1 MTKTRKEYYTVT
13 TMKISTRL
21 LAYIFNAVIVC
32 FCALTIASY
41 FFAPAMNYGA
51 KVVTTPE
58 LTNELKKVLITED
71 SSPDSSETGE
81 ISENEVIADVLDQL
95 GKDKVT
101 LTFSI
106 KATTPQLFAL
116 LFNKAETEAAIKRV
130 INANVST
137 VLGEMSGSIDVVVED
152 LSKSMLRLSVKSALS
167 DTINDFI
174 NNEELSDKTVD
185 TVLNDL
191 GLTDE
196 YLDKKSGK
204 IFEAIKADGATV
216 DTVTDA
222 TIAVIDEVVNDLA
235 SSTTGEYENLTI
247 ENLPDSVKETIKS
260 SIKSIIGG
268 FADKNGNINLDSI
281 IYNAL
286 GRALDKSSSTTPTE
300 GEETAA
306 IKTALFADGE
316 AEKTYTKEDVE
327 KLITDK
333 INAFFTESVIS
344 AISTSITLLT
354 LGMALSFALWG
365 WLVVKIVIKLFAEN
379 PTIKVWSAIWLG
391 SSPVTSLFITP
402 AVAGLAVSN
411 LASAPA
417 FITNA
422 LTKILPANV
431 YNVLTAASKSISVT
445 VNSTTMYTA
454 IITAIFMVFSIFYM
468 IFRKKLKRE
477 IG

>member
-1 MTKTRKEYYTVT
+1 
-13 TMKISTRL
+13 MKISTRL

-32 FCALTIASY
+32 FCVLTIASY

-58 LTNELKKVLITED
+58 LTEELKKLLITED
-71 SSPDSSETGE
+71 SSSTEKEAGE
-81 ISENEVIADVLDQL
+81 ISENEVMADVLDQL

-137 VLGEMSGSIDVVVED
+137 VLDEMSGSIDVVVEN

-174 NNEELSDKTVD
+174 SNEESSDKTVD

-196 YLDKKSGK
+196 YLDKKSGR

-222 TIAVIDEVVNDLA
+222 TIAVIDEVVKDLA
-235 SSTTGEYENLTI
+235 SSATGEYENLTI

-286 GRALDKSSSTTPTE
+286 GRAIDKSSETPTE

-306 IKTALFADGE
+306 IKTALFAVG
-316 AEKTYTKEDVE
+316 EKTYTKEDVE

-333 INAFFTESVIS
+333 INAFFTGSVIS
-344 AISTSITLLT
+344 AISTNITLLT

-402 AVAGLAVSN
+402 AVAELALSN

-454 IITAIFMVFSIFYM
+454 IITAIFIVFSIFYM

>member
-1 MTKTRKEYYTVT
+1 
-13 TMKISTRL
+13 MKISTRL

-32 FCALTIASY
+32 FCVLTIASY

-58 LTNELKKVLITED
+58 LTEELKKLLITED
-71 SSPDSSETGE
+71 SSSTEKEAGE
-81 ISENEVIADVLDQL
+81 ISENEVMADVLDQL

-137 VLGEMSGSIDVVVED
+137 VLDEMSGSIDVVVED

-174 NNEELSDKTVD
+174 SNEESSDKTVD

-196 YLDKKSGK
+196 YLDEKSGR

-235 SSTTGEYENLTI
+235 SSATGEYENLTI

-268 FADKNGNINLDSI
+268 FADKNGNINPDSI
-281 IYNAL
+281 IYNVL
-286 GRALDKSSSTTPTE
+286 GRALDKSSETPTE
-300 GEETAA
+300 GGETAA
-306 IKTALFADGE
+306 IKTALFADG
-316 AEKTYTKEDVE
+316 EKTYTKEDVE

-333 INAFFTESVIS
+333 INAFFTGSVIS

-365 WLVVKIVIKLFAEN
+365 WLVIKIVIKLFAEN
-379 PTIKVWSAIWLG
+379 PMIKVWSAIWLG

-402 AVAGLAVSN
+402 AVAGLALSN

-454 IITAIFMVFSIFYM
+454 IITAIFIVFSIFYM

>member
-1 MTKTRKEYYTVT
+1 MTKTREEYYTVT

-58 LTNELKKVLITED
+58 LTEELKKLLITED
-71 SSPDSSETGE
+71 SSSTEKEAGE

-137 VLGEMSGSIDVVVED
+137 VLDEMSGSIDVVVED

-174 NNEELSDKTVD
+174 SNEESSDKTVD

-196 YLDKKSGK
+196 YLDKKSGR

-222 TIAVIDEVVNDLA
+222 TIAVIDEVVNELA

-268 FADKNGNINLDSI
+268 FADKNGNINPDSI
-281 IYNAL
+281 IYNVL
-286 GRALDKSSSTTPTE
+286 GRALDKSSDITPTE

-316 AEKTYTKEDVE
+316 KTYTKEDVG
-327 KLITDK
+327 
-333 INAFFTESVIS
+333 NAFETLDQAPDLMYDFCANCCEYAITEVLRHAGPKHVMYGTDMPILRMRTRRIEENGTYINLVPPGLYGDPKQAKHLREVS
-344 AISTSITLLT
+344 AEEAEKITFFLYEELLAFKRAAKT
-354 LGMALSFALWG
+354 LGLSRQD
-365 WLVVKIVIKLFAEN
+365 IEDIMYN
-379 PTIKVWSAIWLG
+379 
-391 SSPVTSLFITP
+391 
-402 AVAGLAVSN
+402 
-411 LASAPA
+411 
-417 FITNA
+417 NA
-422 LTKILPANV
+422 HDLIEGAR
-431 YNVLTAASKSISVT
+431 KSI
-445 VNSTTMYTA
+445 Y
-454 IITAIFMVFSIFYM
+454 
-468 IFRKKLKRE
+468 
-477 IG
+477 G

>member
-1 MTKTRKEYYTVT
+1 MTKTRRGYYTVT
-13 TMKISTRL
+13 TMKISTRIA
-21 LAYIFNAVIVC
+21 AYIFNAIIIC

-58 LTNELKKVLITED
+58 LTNELKTVLITED
-71 SSPDSSETGE
+71 SSSTEKEAGE
-81 ISENEVIADVLDQL
+81 ISENEVMADVLDQL
-95 GKDKVT
+95 GKDKVM

-137 VLGEMSGSIDVVVED
+137 VLNEMSGSIDVVVEN

-174 NNEELSDKTVD
+174 SNEELSDKTVD

-196 YLDKKSGK
+196 YLDEKSGR

-235 SSTTGEYENLTI
+235 SSTTGKYENLTI

-268 FADKNGNINLDSI
+268 FADKNGNINPDSI
-281 IYNAL
+281 IYNVL
-286 GRALDKSSSTTPTE
+286 GRALDKSSGTPTE
-300 GEETAA
+300 GGETAA
-306 IKTALFADGE
+306 IKTALFADG
-316 AEKTYTKEDVE
+316 EKTYTKEDVE

-333 INAFFTESVIS
+333 INAFFTGSVIS
-344 AISTSITLLT
+344 AISTNITLLT

-365 WLVVKIVIKLFAEN
+365 WLVIKIVIKLFAEN

-402 AVAGLAVSN
+402 AVAGLALSN

-431 YNVLTAASKSISVT
+431 YKVLTAASKSISIT

-454 IITAIFMVFSIFYM
+454 IITAIFIVFSIFYM

>member
-1 MTKTRKEYYTVT
+1 
-13 TMKISTRL
+13 MKISTRL

-32 FCALTIASY
+32 FCVLTIASY

-58 LTNELKKVLITED
+58 LTNELKTLLITED
-71 SSPDSSETGE
+71 SSPDSSQTGE
-81 ISENEVIADVLDQL
+81 ISENEVMADVLDQL

-137 VLGEMSGSIDVVVED
+137 VLDEMSGSIDVVVEN

-167 DTINDFI
+167 DTINNFI

-196 YLDKKSGK
+196 YLDEKSGR

-222 TIAVIDEVVNDLA
+222 TIAVIDEVVNELA

-268 FADKNGNINLDSI
+268 FADKNGNINPDSI
-281 IYNAL
+281 IYNVL
-286 GRALDKSSSTTPTE
+286 GRALDKSSETPTE
-300 GEETAA
+300 GGETAA
-306 IKTALFADGE
+306 IKTALFADG
-316 AEKTYTKEDVE
+316 EKTYTKEDVE

-333 INAFFTESVIS
+333 INAFFTGSVIS
-344 AISTSITLLT
+344 AISTNITLLT

-454 IITAIFMVFSIFYM
+454 IITAIFIVFSIFYM

>member
-1 MTKTRKEYYTVT
+1 
-13 TMKISTRL
+13 MKISTRL

-58 LTNELKKVLITED
+58 LTNELKTVLITED
-71 SSPDSSETGE
+71 SSSTEKEAGE
-81 ISENEVIADVLDQL
+81 ISENEVMADVLDQL

-130 INANVST
+130 INANVSS
-137 VLGEMSGSIDVVVED
+137 VLDKMSGSIDVVVEN

-196 YLDKKSGK
+196 YLDEKSGK

-235 SSTTGEYENLTI
+235 SSTTGEYENLSI
-247 ENLPDSVKETIKS
+247 ENLPDGVKETIKS

-268 FADKNGNINLDSI
+268 FADKNGNINPDSI
-281 IYNAL
+281 IYNVL
-286 GRALDKSSSTTPTE
+286 GRALDKSSETPTE
-300 GEETAA
+300 GGETAA
-306 IKTALFADGE
+306 IKTALFADG
-316 AEKTYTKEDVE
+316 EKTYTKEDVE

-333 INAFFTESVIS
+333 INAFFTGSVIS

-402 AVAGLAVSN
+402 AVAGLALSN

-454 IITAIFMVFSIFYM
+454 IITAIFIVFSIFYM

>member
-1 MTKTRKEYYTVT
+1 MTKTRAEYYTVT

-58 LTNELKKVLITED
+58 LTEELKKLLITED
-71 SSPDSSETGE
+71 SSSTEKEAGE
-81 ISENEVIADVLDQL
+81 ISENEVMADVLDQL

-137 VLGEMSGSIDVVVED
+137 VLDEMSGSIDVVVEN

-174 NNEELSDKTVD
+174 SNEELSDKTVD

-196 YLDKKSGK
+196 YLDEKSGR

-222 TIAVIDEVVNDLA
+222 TIAVIDEVVNELA

-268 FADKNGNINLDSI
+268 FADKNGNINPDSI
-281 IYNAL
+281 IYNVL
-286 GRALDKSSSTTPTE
+286 GRALDKSSETPTE
-300 GEETAA
+300 GGETAA
-306 IKTALFADGE
+306 IKTALFADG
-316 AEKTYTKEDVE
+316 EKTYTKEDVE

-333 INAFFTESVIS
+333 INAFFTGSVIS
-344 AISTSITLLT
+344 AISTNITLLT

-365 WLVVKIVIKLFAEN
+365 WLVIKIVIKLFAEN

-402 AVAGLAVSN
+402 AVAGLALSN

-454 IITAIFMVFSIFYM
+454 IITAIFIVFSIFYM

>member
-1 MTKTRKEYYTVT
+1 MTKTRRGYYTVT
-13 TMKISTRL
+13 TMKISTRIA
-21 LAYIFNAVIVC
+21 AYIFNAIIIC

-58 LTNELKKVLITED
+58 LTNELKTVLITED
-71 SSPDSSETGE
+71 SSSTEKEAGE
-81 ISENEVIADVLDQL
+81 ISENEVMADVLDQL
-95 GKDKVT
+95 GKDKVM

-116 LFNKAETEAAIKRV
+116 LFNKAETEATIKRV

-137 VLGEMSGSIDVVVED
+137 VLDEMSGSIDVVVEN

-174 NNEELSDKTVD
+174 SNEELSDKTVD

-196 YLDKKSGK
+196 YLDEKSGR

-247 ENLPDSVKETIKS
+247 ENLPDGVKETIKS
-260 SIKSIIGG
+260 SIKSLIGG
-268 FADKNGNINLDSI
+268 FADKNGNINPDSI
-281 IYNAL
+281 IYNVL
-286 GRALDKSSSTTPTE
+286 GRALDKSSETPTE

-306 IKTALFADGE
+306 IKTALFADG
-316 AEKTYTKEDVE
+316 EKTYTKEDVE

-333 INAFFTESVIS
+333 INAFFTGAVISVIS
-344 AISTSITLLT
+344 TNITLLT

-365 WLVVKIVIKLFAEN
+365 WLVIKIVIKLFAEN

-402 AVAGLAVSN
+402 AVAGLALSN

-454 IITAIFMVFSIFYM
+454 IITAIFIVFSIFYM

>member
-1 MTKTRKEYYTVT
+1 MTKTRAEYYTVT

-32 FCALTIASY
+32 FCVLTIASY

-58 LTNELKKVLITED
+58 LTNELKTLLITED
-71 SSPDSSETGE
+71 SSPDSSQTGE
-81 ISENEVIADVLDQL
+81 ISENEVMADVLDQL

-137 VLGEMSGSIDVVVED
+137 VLDEMSGSIDVVVEN

-167 DTINDFI
+167 DTINNFI

-196 YLDKKSGK
+196 YLDEKSGR

-222 TIAVIDEVVNDLA
+222 TIAVIDEVVNELA

-268 FADKNGNINLDSI
+268 FADKNGNINPDSI
-281 IYNAL
+281 IYNVL
-286 GRALDKSSSTTPTE
+286 GRALDKSSETPTE
-300 GEETAA
+300 GGETAA
-306 IKTALFADGE
+306 IKTALFADG
-316 AEKTYTKEDVE
+316 EKTYTKEDVE

-333 INAFFTESVIS
+333 INAFFTGSVIS
-344 AISTSITLLT
+344 AISTNITLLT

-454 IITAIFMVFSIFYM
+454 IITAIFIVFSIFYM

>member
-1 MTKTRKEYYTVT
+1 
-13 TMKISTRL
+13 MKISTRIA
-21 LAYIFNAVIVC
+21 AYVFNAIIIC

-58 LTNELKKVLITED
+58 LTNELKTVLITED
-71 SSPDSSETGE
+71 SSPDSSQTGE

-137 VLGEMSGSIDVVVED
+137 VLNEMSGSIDVVVEN

-196 YLDKKSGK
+196 YLDEKSGM

-268 FADKNGNINLDSI
+268 FADKNGNINPDSI
-281 IYNAL
+281 IYNVL
-286 GRALDKSSSTTPTE
+286 GRALDKSSDITPTE
-300 GEETAA
+300 GGETAA

-316 AEKTYTKEDVE
+316 KTYTKEDVE
-327 KLITDK
+327 KLITEK
-333 INAFFTESVIS
+333 INAFFTGAVIS
-344 AISTSITLLT
+344 AISTNITLLT

-365 WLVVKIVIKLFAEN
+365 WLVIKIVIKLFAEN

-402 AVAGLAVSN
+402 AVAGLALSN
-411 LASAPA
+411 LAAAPA

-454 IITAIFMVFSIFYM
+454 IITAIFIVFSIFYM
-468 IFRKKLKRE
+468 IFRKKLKKE

>member
-1 MTKTRKEYYTVT
+1 
-13 TMKISTRL
+13 MKISTRL

-32 FCALTIASY
+32 FCVLTIASY

-58 LTNELKKVLITED
+58 LTEELKKLLITED
-71 SSPDSSETGE
+71 SSSTEKEAGE
-81 ISENEVIADVLDQL
+81 ISENEVMADVLDQL

-137 VLGEMSGSIDVVVED
+137 VLDEMSGSIDVVVED

-174 NNEELSDKTVD
+174 SNEESSDKTVD

-196 YLDKKSGK
+196 YLDEKSGR

-235 SSTTGEYENLTI
+235 SSATGEYENLTI

-268 FADKNGNINLDSI
+268 FADKNGNINPDSI
-281 IYNAL
+281 IYNVL
-286 GRALDKSSSTTPTE
+286 GRALDKSSETPTE
-300 GEETAA
+300 GGETAA
-306 IKTALFADGE
+306 IKTALFADG
-316 AEKTYTKEDVE
+316 EKTYTKEDVE

-333 INAFFTESVIS
+333 INAFFTGSVIS
-344 AISTSITLLT
+344 AISTNITLLT

-365 WLVVKIVIKLFAEN
+365 WLVIKIVIKLFAEN

-402 AVAGLAVSN
+402 AVAGLALSN

-454 IITAIFMVFSIFYM
+454 IITAIFIVFSIFYM

>member
-1 MTKTRKEYYTVT
+1 MTKTREEYYTVT

-58 LTNELKKVLITED
+58 LTNELKTVLITED
-71 SSPDSSETGE
+71 SSSTEKEAGE
-81 ISENEVIADVLDQL
+81 ISENEVMADVLDQL

-137 VLGEMSGSIDVVVED
+137 VLDEMSGSIDVVVED

-174 NNEELSDKTVD
+174 SNEESSDKTVD

-196 YLDKKSGK
+196 YLDEKSGR

-235 SSTTGEYENLTI
+235 SSATGEYENLTI

-268 FADKNGNINLDSI
+268 FADKNGNINPDSI
-281 IYNAL
+281 IYNVL
-286 GRALDKSSSTTPTE
+286 GRALDKSSETPTE

-306 IKTALFADGE
+306 IKTALFADG
-316 AEKTYTKEDVE
+316 EKTYTKEDVE

-333 INAFFTESVIS
+333 INAFFTGSVIS
-344 AISTSITLLT
+344 AISTNITLLT

-402 AVAGLAVSN
+402 AVAGLALSN

-454 IITAIFMVFSIFYM
+454 IITAIFIVFSIFYM

>member
-1 MTKTRKEYYTVT
+1 MTKTRAEYYTVT

-32 FCALTIASY
+32 FCGLTIASY

-58 LTNELKKVLITED
+58 LTEELKKLLITED
-71 SSPDSSETGE
+71 SSSTEKEAGE
-81 ISENEVIADVLDQL
+81 ISENEVMADVLDQL

-137 VLGEMSGSIDVVVED
+137 VLDEMSGSIDVVVED

-174 NNEELSDKTVD
+174 SNEESSDKTVD

-196 YLDKKSGK
+196 YLDEKSGK

-222 TIAVIDEVVNDLA
+222 AIKVIDDVVNDLA
-235 SSTTGEYENLTI
+235 ASATGEYENLSI
-247 ENLPDSVKETIKS
+247 ENLPDGVKETIKS

-286 GRALDKSSSTTPTE
+286 GRALDKPSTETPAET
-300 GEETAA
+300 EETAA
-306 IKTALFADGE
+306 VKTELFTDGE

-327 KLITDK
+327 TLITEK
-333 INAFFTESVIS
+333 INGFFTESVIS
-344 AISTSITLLT
+344 AISTSVTLLT
-354 LGMALSFALWG
+354 LGIALSFALWG

-391 SSPVTSLFITP
+391 NSPILSLFATP
-402 AVAGLAVSN
+402 AIAGLAVSN
-411 LASAPA
+411 LDTAPA

-454 IITAIFMVFSIFYM
+454 IITAIFIVFSIFYM
-468 IFRKKLKRE
+468 IFRKKLKRD

>member
-1 MTKTRKEYYTVT
+1 MTKARAEYYTVT

-32 FCALTIASY
+32 FCVLTIASY

-58 LTNELKKVLITED
+58 LTEELKKLLITED
-71 SSPDSSETGE
+71 SSSTEKEAGE
-81 ISENEVIADVLDQL
+81 ISENEVMADVLDQL

-137 VLGEMSGSIDVVVED
+137 VLDEMSGSIDVVVED

-174 NNEELSDKTVD
+174 SNEESSDKTVD

-196 YLDKKSGK
+196 YLDKKSGR

-268 FADKNGNINLDSI
+268 FADKNGNINPDSI
-281 IYNAL
+281 IYNVL
-286 GRALDKSSSTTPTE
+286 GRALDKSSETPTE
-300 GEETAA
+300 GGETAA
-306 IKTALFADGE
+306 IKTALFADG
-316 AEKTYTKEDVE
+316 EKTYTKEDVE

-333 INAFFTESVIS
+333 INAFFTGSVIS
-344 AISTSITLLT
+344 AISTNITLLT

-454 IITAIFMVFSIFYM
+454 IITAIFIVFSIFYM

>member
-1 MTKTRKEYYTVT
+1 MTKTREEYYTVT
-13 TMKISTRL
+13 TMKISTRIA
-21 LAYIFNAVIVC
+21 AYVFNAIIIC

-58 LTNELKKVLITED
+58 LTNELKTVLVTED
-71 SSPDSSETGE
+71 SSPDSSQTGE

-130 INANVST
+130 INANVTT
-137 VLGEMSGSIDVVVED
+137 VLDEMSGSIDVVVEN

-167 DTINDFI
+167 DTINNFI
-174 NNEELSDKTVD
+174 SNEELSDKTVD

-196 YLDKKSGK
+196 YLDEKSGR

-247 ENLPDSVKETIKS
+247 ENLPDAVKETIKS

-268 FADKNGNINLDSI
+268 FADKNGNINPDSI
-281 IYNAL
+281 IYNVL
-286 GRALDKSSSTTPTE
+286 GRALDKSSETPTE
-300 GEETAA
+300 GGETAA
-306 IKTALFADGE
+306 IKTALFADG
-316 AEKTYTKEDVE
+316 EKTYTKEDVE

-333 INAFFTESVIS
+333 INAFFTGSVIS
-344 AISTSITLLT
+344 AISTNITFLT

-365 WLVVKIVIKLFAEN
+365 WLVIKIVIKLFAEN

-402 AVAGLAVSN
+402 AVAGLALSN

-431 YNVLTAASKSISVT
+431 YSVLTAASKSISVT

-454 IITAIFMVFSIFYM
+454 IITAIFIVFSIFYM

>member
-1 MTKTRKEYYTVT
+1 MTKTRREYYTVT
-13 TMKISTRL
+13 TMKISTRIA
-21 LAYIFNAVIVC
+21 AYVFNAIIIC

-58 LTNELKKVLITED
+58 LTNELKTVLITED
-71 SSPDSSETGE
+71 SSPDSTQTGE
-81 ISENEVIADVLDQL
+81 INENEVIADVLDQL

-137 VLGEMSGSIDVVVED
+137 VLNEMSGSIDVVVEN

-174 NNEELSDKTVD
+174 SNEELSDKTVD

-196 YLDKKSGK
+196 YLDEKSGR

-247 ENLPDSVKETIKS
+247 ENLPDGVKETIKS

-268 FADKNGNINLDSI
+268 FADKNGNINPDSI
-281 IYNAL
+281 IYNVL
-286 GRALDKSSSTTPTE
+286 GRALDKSSGAPTE

-306 IKTALFADGE
+306 IKTALFADG
-316 AEKTYTKEDVE
+316 EKTYTKEDVE

-333 INAFFTESVIS
+333 INAFFTGSVIS
-344 AISTSITLLT
+344 AISTNITLLT

-365 WLVVKIVIKLFAEN
+365 WLVIKIVIKLFAEN

-402 AVAGLAVSN
+402 AVAGLALSN
-411 LASAPA
+411 LPSAPA

-422 LTKILPANV
+422 LTKILPADV

-468 IFRKKLKRE
+468 IFRKKLKKE

>member
-1 MTKTRKEYYTVT
+1 MTKTREEYYTVT

-58 LTNELKKVLITED
+58 LTEELKKLLITED
-71 SSPDSSETGE
+71 SSSTEKEAGE
-81 ISENEVIADVLDQL
+81 ISENEVMADVLDQL

-137 VLGEMSGSIDVVVED
+137 VLDEMSGSIDVVVED

-306 IKTALFADGE
+306 IKTELFTDG
-316 AEKTYTKEDVE
+316 EKTYTKEDVE

-333 INAFFTESVIS
+333 INAFFTGSVIS

-354 LGMALSFALWG
+354 LGMALAFALWG

-445 VNSTTMYTA
+445 VNSTTMFTA

-468 IFRKKLKRE
+468 IFRKKLKRD

>member
-1 MTKTRKEYYTVT
+1 MTKTRREYYTVT
-13 TMKISTRL
+13 TMKISTRIA
-21 LAYIFNAVIVC
+21 AYVFNAIIIC

-58 LTNELKKVLITED
+58 LTNELKTVLITED
-71 SSPDSSETGE
+71 SSPDSSQTGE
-81 ISENEVIADVLDQL
+81 INENEVIADVLDQL

-137 VLGEMSGSIDVVVED
+137 VLDEMSGSIDVVVEN

-167 DTINDFI
+167 DTINGFI
-174 NNEELSDKTVD
+174 SNEELSDKTVD

-196 YLDKKSGK
+196 YLDEKSGM

-268 FADKNGNINLDSI
+268 SADKNGNINPDSI
-281 IYNAL
+281 IYNVL
-286 GRALDKSSSTTPTE
+286 GRALDKSSETPTE
-300 GEETAA
+300 GGETAA
-306 IKTALFADGE
+306 IKTALFADG
-316 AEKTYTKEDVE
+316 EKTYTKEDVE

-333 INAFFTESVIS
+333 INAFFTGSVIS
-344 AISTSITLLT
+344 AISTNITLLT

-365 WLVVKIVIKLFAEN
+365 WLVIKIVIKLFAEN

-402 AVAGLAVSN
+402 AVAGLALSN
-411 LASAPA
+411 LAAAPA

-454 IITAIFMVFSIFYM
+454 IITAIFIVFSIFYM

>member
-1 MTKTRKEYYTVT
+1 MTKTREEYYTVT

-32 FCALTIASY
+32 FCVLTIASY

-58 LTNELKKVLITED
+58 LTNELKTVLITED
-71 SSPDSSETGE
+71 SSPDSSQTGE
-81 ISENEVIADVLDQL
+81 INENEVIADVLDQL

-137 VLGEMSGSIDVVVED
+137 VLDEMSGSIDVVVED

-174 NNEELSDKTVD
+174 SNEESSDKTVD

-196 YLDKKSGK
+196 YLDEKSGR

-222 TIAVIDEVVNDLA
+222 AIAVIDEVVNELA

-268 FADKNGNINLDSI
+268 FADKNGNINPDSI
-281 IYNAL
+281 IYNVL

-300 GEETAA
+300 GGETAA
-306 IKTALFADGE
+306 IKTALFADG
-316 AEKTYTKEDVE
+316 EKTYTKEDVE

-333 INAFFTESVIS
+333 INAFFTGSVIS

-365 WLVVKIVIKLFAEN
+365 WLVIKIVIKLFAEN

-402 AVAGLAVSN
+402 AVAGLALSN

-454 IITAIFMVFSIFYM
+454 IITAIFIVFSIFYM

>member
-1 MTKTRKEYYTVT
+1 MTKTRAEYYTVT

-32 FCALTIASY
+32 FCVLTIASY

-58 LTNELKKVLITED
+58 LTEELKKLLITED
-71 SSPDSSETGE
+71 SSSTEKEAGE
-81 ISENEVIADVLDQL
+81 ISENEVMADVLDQL

-137 VLGEMSGSIDVVVED
+137 VLDEMSGSIDVVVEN

-196 YLDKKSGK
+196 YLDEKSGR

-235 SSTTGEYENLTI
+235 SSATGEYENLTI

-268 FADKNGNINLDSI
+268 FADKNGNINPDSI
-281 IYNAL
+281 IYNVL
-286 GRALDKSSSTTPTE
+286 GRALDKSSETPTE
-300 GEETAA
+300 GGETAA
-306 IKTALFADGE
+306 IKTALFADG
-316 AEKTYTKEDVE
+316 EKTYTKEDVE

-333 INAFFTESVIS
+333 INAFFTGSVIS
-344 AISTSITLLT
+344 SISTSITLLT

-402 AVAGLAVSN
+402 AVAGLALSN

-454 IITAIFMVFSIFYM
+454 IITAIFIVFSIFYM

>member
-1 MTKTRKEYYTVT
+1 MTKTRREYYTVT
-13 TMKISTRL
+13 TMKISTRIA
-21 LAYIFNAVIVC
+21 AYVFNAIIIC

-58 LTNELKKVLITED
+58 LTNELKTVLIAED
-71 SSPDSSETGE
+71 SSPDSSQTGE
-81 ISENEVIADVLDQL
+81 INENEVIADVLDQL

-137 VLGEMSGSIDVVVED
+137 VLDEMSGSIDVVVED

-174 NNEELSDKTVD
+174 SNEELSDKTVD

-196 YLDKKSGK
+196 YLDEKSGR

-235 SSTTGEYENLTI
+235 SSATGEYENLTI

-260 SIKSIIGG
+260 SITSIIGG
-268 FADKNGNINLDSI
+268 FADKNGNINPDSI
-281 IYNAL
+281 IYNVL
-286 GRALDKSSSTTPTE
+286 GRALDKSSETPTE
-300 GEETAA
+300 GGETAA
-306 IKTALFADGE
+306 IKTALFADG
-316 AEKTYTKEDVE
+316 EKTYTKEDVE

-333 INAFFTESVIS
+333 INAFFTGSVIS
-344 AISTSITLLT
+344 Q
-354 LGMALSFALWG
+354 
-365 WLVVKIVIKLFAEN
+365 
-379 PTIKVWSAIWLG
+379 
-391 SSPVTSLFITP
+391 
-402 AVAGLAVSN
+402 
-411 LASAPA
+411 
-417 FITNA
+417 
-422 LTKILPANV
+422 
-431 YNVLTAASKSISVT
+431 
-445 VNSTTMYTA
+445 
-454 IITAIFMVFSIFYM
+454 
-468 IFRKKLKRE
+468 FRR
-477 IG
+477 I

>member
-1 MTKTRKEYYTVT
+1 MTKTREEYYTVT
-13 TMKISTRL
+13 TMKISTRIA
-21 LAYIFNAVIVC
+21 AYVFNAIIIC

-58 LTNELKKVLITED
+58 LTNELKTVLVTED
-71 SSPDSSETGE
+71 SSPDSSQTGE
-81 ISENEVIADVLDQL
+81 INENEVIADVLDQL

-130 INANVST
+130 INANVTT

-174 NNEELSDKTVD
+174 SNEEFSDKTVD

-196 YLDKKSGK
+196 YLDEKSGM

-268 FADKNGNINLDSI
+268 FADKNGNINPDSI

-300 GEETAA
+300 GGETAA
-306 IKTALFADGE
+306 INTALFADG
-316 AEKTYTKEDVE
+316 EKTYTKEDVE

-333 INAFFTESVIS
+333 INAFFTGAVIS
-344 AISTSITLLT
+344 AISTNITLLT

-402 AVAGLAVSN
+402 AVAGLALSN

>member
-1 MTKTRKEYYTVT
+1 
-13 TMKISTRL
+13 MKISTRIA
-21 LAYIFNAVIVC
+21 AYIFNAIIIC

-58 LTNELKKVLITED
+58 LTNELKTVLITED
-71 SSPDSSETGE
+71 SSPDSSQTGE
-81 ISENEVIADVLDQL
+81 INENEVIADVLDQL

-137 VLGEMSGSIDVVVED
+137 VLNEMSGSIDVVVEN
-152 LSKSMLRLSVKSALS
+152 LSKSMLKLSVKSALS

-174 NNEELSDKTVD
+174 SNEELSDKTVD

-196 YLDKKSGK
+196 YLDEKSGM

-222 TIAVIDEVVNDLA
+222 TIAVIDEVVNELA

-247 ENLPDSVKETIKS
+247 ENLPDSVKETIKT

-268 FADKNGNINLDSI
+268 FADKNGNINPDSI
-281 IYNAL
+281 IYNVL
-286 GRALDKSSSTTPTE
+286 GRALDKSSETPTE
-300 GEETAA
+300 GGETAA
-306 IKTALFADGE
+306 IKTALFADG
-316 AEKTYTKEDVE
+316 EKTYTKEDVE

-333 INAFFTESVIS
+333 INAFFTGSVIS
-344 AISTSITLLT
+344 AISTNITLLT

-365 WLVVKIVIKLFAEN
+365 WLVIKIVIKLFAEN

-422 LTKILPANV
+422 LAKILPANV

-454 IITAIFMVFSIFYM
+454 IITAIFIVFSIFYM

-477 IG
+477 VG

>member
-1 MTKTRKEYYTVT
+1 
-13 TMKISTRL
+13 MKISTRIA
-21 LAYIFNAVIVC
+21 AYVFNAIIIC

-58 LTNELKKVLITED
+58 LTNELKTVLITED
-71 SSPDSSETGE
+71 SSPDSSQTGE

-137 VLGEMSGSIDVVVED
+137 VLDEMSGSIDVVVEN

-174 NNEELSDKTVD
+174 SNEELSDKTVD

-196 YLDKKSGK
+196 YLDEKSGR

-222 TIAVIDEVVNDLA
+222 AIAVIDEVVNDLA

-247 ENLPDSVKETIKS
+247 ENLPDSVKGTIKS

-268 FADKNGNINLDSI
+268 FADKNGNINPDSI
-281 IYNAL
+281 IYNVL
-286 GRALDKSSSTTPTE
+286 GRALDKSSETPTE
-300 GEETAA
+300 GGETAA

-316 AEKTYTKEDVE
+316 KIYTKEDVE

-333 INAFFTESVIS
+333 INAFFTGSVIS
-344 AISTSITLLT
+344 AISTNITLLT

-365 WLVVKIVIKLFAEN
+365 WLVIKIVIKLFAEN

-402 AVAGLAVSN
+402 AVAGLALSN

-454 IITAIFMVFSIFYM
+454 IIAAIFIVFSIFYM

>member
-1 MTKTRKEYYTVT
+1 
-13 TMKISTRL
+13 MKISTRIA
-21 LAYIFNAVIVC
+21 AYIFNAIIIC

-58 LTNELKKVLITED
+58 LTEELKKLLITED
-71 SSPDSSETGE
+71 SSSTEKEAGE
-81 ISENEVIADVLDQL
+81 INENEVIADVLDQL

-137 VLGEMSGSIDVVVED
+137 VLDEMSGSIDVVVED

-167 DTINDFI
+167 DTLNDFI
-174 NNEELSDKTVD
+174 SNEELSDKTVD

-196 YLDKKSGK
+196 YLDEKSGR

-235 SSTTGEYENLTI
+235 SSATGEYENLTI

-268 FADKNGNINLDSI
+268 FADKNGNINPDSI
-281 IYNAL
+281 IYNVL
-286 GRALDKSSSTTPTE
+286 GRALDKSSETPTE
-300 GEETAA
+300 GGETAA
-306 IKTALFADGE
+306 IKTALFADG
-316 AEKTYTKEDVE
+316 EKTYTKEDVE

-333 INAFFTESVIS
+333 INAFFTGSVIS
-344 AISTSITLLT
+344 AISTNITLLT

-365 WLVVKIVIKLFAEN
+365 WLVIKIVIKLFAEN

-454 IITAIFMVFSIFYM
+454 IITAIFIVFSIFYM

>member
-1 MTKTRKEYYTVT
+1 MTKTRREYYTVT
-13 TMKISTRL
+13 TMKISTRIA
-21 LAYIFNAVIVC
+21 AYVFNAIIIC

-58 LTNELKKVLITED
+58 LTNELKTVLITED
-71 SSPDSSETGE
+71 SSPDSSQTGE
-81 ISENEVIADVLDQL
+81 INENEVIADVLDQL

-137 VLGEMSGSIDVVVED
+137 VLDEMSGSIDVVVEN

-196 YLDKKSGK
+196 YLDEKSGM

-235 SSTTGEYENLTI
+235 SSATGEYENLTI

-268 FADKNGNINLDSI
+268 FADKNGNINPDSI
-281 IYNAL
+281 IYNVL
-286 GRALDKSSSTTPTE
+286 GRALDKSSETPTE
-300 GEETAA
+300 GGETAA
-306 IKTALFADGE
+306 IKTALFADG
-316 AEKTYTKEDVE
+316 EKTYTKEDVE

-333 INAFFTESVIS
+333 INAFFTGSVIS
-344 AISTSITLLT
+344 AISTNITLPT

-365 WLVVKIVIKLFAEN
+365 WLVIKIVIKLFAEN

-402 AVAGLAVSN
+402 AVAGLALSN

-431 YNVLTAASKSISVT
+431 YKVLTAASKSISIT

-454 IITAIFMVFSIFYM
+454 IITAIFIVFSIFYM

>member
-1 MTKTRKEYYTVT
+1 
-13 TMKISTRL
+13 
-21 LAYIFNAVIVC
+21 
-32 FCALTIASY
+32 
-41 FFAPAMNYGA
+41 MNYGA

-58 LTNELKKVLITED
+58 LTEELKKLLITED
-71 SSPDSSETGE
+71 SSSTEKEAGE
-81 ISENEVIADVLDQL
+81 INENEVIADVLDQL

-130 INANVST
+130 INANVSS
-137 VLGEMSGSIDVVVED
+137 VLDEMSGSIDVVVEN

-174 NNEELSDKTVD
+174 SNEELSDKTVD

-196 YLDKKSGK
+196 YLDEKSGR

-222 TIAVIDEVVNDLA
+222 TIAVIDEVVNELA

-268 FADKNGNINLDSI
+268 FADKNGNINPDSI
-281 IYNAL
+281 IYNVL
-286 GRALDKSSSTTPTE
+286 GRALDKSSETPTE
-300 GEETAA
+300 GGETAA
-306 IKTALFADGE
+306 IKTALFADG
-316 AEKTYTKEDVE
+316 EKTYTKEDVE

-333 INAFFTESVIS
+333 INAFFTGSVIS
-344 AISTSITLLT
+344 AISTNITLLT

-454 IITAIFMVFSIFYM
+454 IITAIFIVFSIFYM

>member
-1 MTKTRKEYYTVT
+1 
-13 TMKISTRL
+13 
-21 LAYIFNAVIVC
+21 
-32 FCALTIASY
+32 
-41 FFAPAMNYGA
+41 MNYGA

-58 LTNELKKVLITED
+58 LTEELKKLLITED
-71 SSPDSSETGE
+71 SSSTEKEAGE
-81 ISENEVIADVLDQL
+81 INENEVIADVLDQL

-130 INANVST
+130 INANVSS
-137 VLGEMSGSIDVVVED
+137 VLDEMSGSIDVVVEN

-174 NNEELSDKTVD
+174 SNEELSDKTVD

-196 YLDKKSGK
+196 YLDEKSGR

-222 TIAVIDEVVNDLA
+222 TIAVIDEVVNELA

-268 FADKNGNINLDSI
+268 FADKNGNINPDSI
-281 IYNAL
+281 IYNVL
-286 GRALDKSSSTTPTE
+286 GRALDKSSETPTE
-300 GEETAA
+300 GGETAA
-306 IKTALFADGE
+306 IKTALFADG
-316 AEKTYTKEDVE
+316 EKTYTKEDVE

-333 INAFFTESVIS
+333 INAFFTGSVIS
-344 AISTSITLLT
+344 AISTNITLLT

-391 SSPVTSLFITP
+391 SSSVTSLFITP

-454 IITAIFMVFSIFYM
+454 IITAIFIVFSIFYM

>member
-1 MTKTRKEYYTVT
+1 MTKARAEYYTVT

-32 FCALTIASY
+32 FCVLTIASY

-58 LTNELKKVLITED
+58 LTNELKTVLITED
-71 SSPDSSETGE
+71 SSPDSSQTGE

-137 VLGEMSGSIDVVVED
+137 VLDEMSGSIDVVVED

-174 NNEELSDKTVD
+174 SNEELSDKTVD

-196 YLDKKSGK
+196 YLDEKSGR

-268 FADKNGNINLDSI
+268 FADKNGNINPDSI

-286 GRALDKSSSTTPTE
+286 GRALDKSSETPTE
-300 GEETAA
+300 GGETAA
-306 IKTALFADGE
+306 IKTALFADG
-316 AEKTYTKEDVE
+316 EKTYTKEDVE

-344 AISTSITLLT
+344 AISTNITLLT

-365 WLVVKIVIKLFAEN
+365 WLVIKIVIKLFAEN

-402 AVAGLAVSN
+402 AVAGLALSN

-454 IITAIFMVFSIFYM
+454 IITAIFIVFSIFYM

>member
-1 MTKTRKEYYTVT
+1 MTKTREEYYTVT
-13 TMKISTRL
+13 TMKISTRIA
-21 LAYIFNAVIVC
+21 AYIFNAIIIC

-58 LTNELKKVLITED
+58 LTNELKTVLITED
-71 SSPDSSETGE
+71 SSPDSSQTGE
-81 ISENEVIADVLDQL
+81 INENEVIADVLDQL

-137 VLGEMSGSIDVVVED
+137 VLNEMSGSIDVVVEN
-152 LSKSMLRLSVKSALS
+152 LSKSMLKLSVKSALS

-174 NNEELSDKTVD
+174 SNEELSDKTVD

-196 YLDKKSGK
+196 YLDEKSGM

-222 TIAVIDEVVNDLA
+222 TIAVIDEVVNELA

-247 ENLPDSVKETIKS
+247 ENLPDSVKETIKT

-268 FADKNGNINLDSI
+268 FADKNGNINPDSI
-281 IYNAL
+281 IYNVL
-286 GRALDKSSSTTPTE
+286 GRALDKSSETPTE
-300 GEETAA
+300 GGETAA
-306 IKTALFADGE
+306 IKTALFADG
-316 AEKTYTKEDVE
+316 EKTYTKEDVE

-333 INAFFTESVIS
+333 INAFFTGSVIS
-344 AISTSITLLT
+344 AISTNITLLT

-365 WLVVKIVIKLFAEN
+365 WLVIKIVIKLFAEN

-422 LTKILPANV
+422 LAKILPANV

-454 IITAIFMVFSIFYM
+454 IITAIFIVFSIFYM

-477 IG
+477 VG

>member
-1 MTKTRKEYYTVT
+1 MTKTRAEYYTVT

-32 FCALTIASY
+32 FCVLTIASY

-58 LTNELKKVLITED
+58 LTEELKKLLITED
-71 SSPDSSETGE
+71 SSSTEKEAGE
-81 ISENEVIADVLDQL
+81 ISENEVMADVLDQL

-116 LFNKAETEAAIKRV
+116 LFNKEETEAAIKRV

-137 VLGEMSGSIDVVVED
+137 VLDEMSGSIDVVVED

-185 TVLNDL
+185 TVLNEL

-196 YLDKKSGK
+196 YLDEKSGE

-222 TIAVIDEVVNDLA
+222 AIKVIDDVVNDLA
-235 SSTTGEYENLTI
+235 ASATGEYENLTI

-286 GRALDKSSSTTPTE
+286 GRALDKSSAATPTE

-306 IKTALFADGE
+306 IKTALFADD
-316 AEKTYTKEDVE
+316 EKTYTKEDVE

-354 LGMALSFALWG
+354 LGMALAFALWG
-365 WLVVKIVIKLFAEN
+365 WLVIKIVIKLFAEN

-391 SSPVTSLFITP
+391 SSPILSLFATP
-402 AVAGLAVSN
+402 AIVGLAISN
-411 LASAPA
+411 LDTAPA

-422 LTKILPANV
+422 LTKFLPANV

-445 VNSTTMYTA
+445 VTSTTMYTA
-454 IITAIFMVFSIFYM
+454 IITGVFLVFSIFYM
-468 IFRKKLKRE
+468 IFRKKLKRD

>member
-1 MTKTRKEYYTVT
+1 
-13 TMKISTRL
+13 MKISTRIA
-21 LAYIFNAVIVC
+21 AYVFNAIIIC

-58 LTNELKKVLITED
+58 LTNELKTVLITED
-71 SSPDSSETGE
+71 SSPDSSQTGE
-81 ISENEVIADVLDQL
+81 INENEVIADVLDQL

-130 INANVST
+130 INANVTT
-137 VLGEMSGSIDVVVED
+137 VLDEMSGSIDVVVEN

-174 NNEELSDKTVD
+174 SNEELSDKTVD

-196 YLDKKSGK
+196 YLDEKSGR

-235 SSTTGEYENLTI
+235 SSATGEYENLTI
-247 ENLPDSVKETIKS
+247 ENLPDSVKGTIKS

-268 FADKNGNINLDSI
+268 FADKNGNINPDSI
-281 IYNAL
+281 IYNVL

-300 GEETAA
+300 GGETAA
-306 IKTALFADGE
+306 IKTALFADG
-316 AEKTYTKEDVE
+316 EKTYTKEDVE

-333 INAFFTESVIS
+333 INAFFTGSVIS
-344 AISTSITLLT
+344 VISTNITLLT

-365 WLVVKIVIKLFAEN
+365 WLVIKIVIKLFAEN

-402 AVAGLAVSN
+402 AVAGLALSN

-454 IITAIFMVFSIFYM
+454 IITAIFIVFSIFYM
-468 IFRKKLKRE
+468 IFRKKLKKE

>member
-1 MTKTRKEYYTVT
+1 MTKTREEYYTVT
-13 TMKISTRL
+13 TMKISTRIA
-21 LAYIFNAVIVC
+21 AYVFNAIIIC

-58 LTNELKKVLITED
+58 LTNELKTVLVTED
-71 SSPDSSETGE
+71 SSPDSSQTGE
-81 ISENEVIADVLDQL
+81 ISENDVIADVLDQL

-130 INANVST
+130 INANVTT
-137 VLGEMSGSIDVVVED
+137 VLDEMSGSIDVVVEN

-174 NNEELSDKTVD
+174 SNEELSDKTVD

-196 YLDKKSGK
+196 YLDEKSGR

-247 ENLPDSVKETIKS
+247 ENLPDGVKETIKS

-268 FADKNGNINLDSI
+268 FADKNGNINPDSI
-281 IYNAL
+281 IYNVL
-286 GRALDKSSSTTPTE
+286 GRALDKSSDITPTE
-300 GEETAA
+300 GGETAA

-316 AEKTYTKEDVE
+316 KTYTKEDVE
-327 KLITDK
+327 KLITEK
-333 INAFFTESVIS
+333 INAFFTGAVIS
-344 AISTSITLLT
+344 AISTNITLLT

-365 WLVVKIVIKLFAEN
+365 WLVIKIVIKLFAEN

-402 AVAGLAVSN
+402 AVAGLALSN

-468 IFRKKLKRE
+468 IFRKKLKKE

>member
-1 MTKTRKEYYTVT
+1 
-13 TMKISTRL
+13 MKISTRIA
-21 LAYIFNAVIVC
+21 AYVFNAIIIC

-58 LTNELKKVLITED
+58 LMNELKTVLIAED
-71 SSPDSSETGE
+71 SSPDSSQTGE
-81 ISENEVIADVLDQL
+81 INENEVIADVLDQL

-130 INANVST
+130 INANVTT
-137 VLGEMSGSIDVVVED
+137 VLDEMSGSIDVVVEN

-167 DTINDFI
+167 DTINNFI
-174 NNEELSDKTVD
+174 SNEELSDKTVD

-196 YLDKKSGK
+196 YLDEKSGR

-247 ENLPDSVKETIKS
+247 ENLPDAVKETIKS

-268 FADKNGNINLDSI
+268 FADKNGNINPDSI
-281 IYNAL
+281 IYNVL
-286 GRALDKSSSTTPTE
+286 GRALDKSSETPTE
-300 GEETAA
+300 GGETAA
-306 IKTALFADGE
+306 IKTALFADG
-316 AEKTYTKEDVE
+316 EKTYTKEDVE

-333 INAFFTESVIS
+333 INAFFTGSVIS
-344 AISTSITLLT
+344 AISTNITFLT

-365 WLVVKIVIKLFAEN
+365 WLVIKIVIKLFAEN

-402 AVAGLAVSN
+402 AVAGLALSN

-431 YNVLTAASKSISVT
+431 YSVLTAASKSISVT

-454 IITAIFMVFSIFYM
+454 IITAIFIVFSIFYM

>member
-1 MTKTRKEYYTVT
+1 MTKTRREYYTVT
-13 TMKISTRL
+13 TMKISTRIA
-21 LAYIFNAVIVC
+21 AYVFNAIIIC

-58 LTNELKKVLITED
+58 LTNELKTVLITED
-71 SSPDSSETGE
+71 SSPDSSQTGE

-130 INANVST
+130 INANVTT
-137 VLGEMSGSIDVVVED
+137 VLDEMSGSIDVVVED

-174 NNEELSDKTVD
+174 SNEELSDKTVD

-191 GLTDE
+191 GFTDE
-196 YLDKKSGK
+196 YLDEKSGM

-247 ENLPDSVKETIKS
+247 ENLPDAVKETIKS

-268 FADKNGNINLDSI
+268 FADKNGNINPDSI
-281 IYNAL
+281 IYNVL
-286 GRALDKSSSTTPTE
+286 GRALDKSSGTPTE
-300 GEETAA
+300 GGETAA
-306 IKTALFADGE
+306 IKTALFADG
-316 AEKTYTKEDVE
+316 EKTYTKEDVE

-333 INAFFTESVIS
+333 INAFFTGSVIS
-344 AISTSITLLT
+344 AISTNITLLT

-365 WLVVKIVIKLFAEN
+365 WLVIKIVIKLFAEN

-402 AVAGLAVSN
+402 AVAGLALSN

-431 YNVLTAASKSISVT
+431 YNVLTTASKSISVT

-454 IITAIFMVFSIFYM
+454 IITAIFIVFSIFYM

-477 IG
+477 VG

>member
-1 MTKTRKEYYTVT
+1 
-13 TMKISTRL
+13 MKISTRIA
-21 LAYIFNAVIVC
+21 AYVFNAIIIC

-137 VLGEMSGSIDVVVED
+137 VLDEMSGSIDVVVED

-174 NNEELSDKTVD
+174 SNEELSDKTVD

-196 YLDKKSGK
+196 YLDEKSGR

-235 SSTTGEYENLTI
+235 SSATGEYENLTI

-268 FADKNGNINLDSI
+268 FADKNGNINPDSI
-281 IYNAL
+281 IYNVL
-286 GRALDKSSSTTPTE
+286 GRALDKSSETPTE
-300 GEETAA
+300 GGETAA
-306 IKTALFADGE
+306 IKTALFADG
-316 AEKTYTKEDVE
+316 EKTYTKEDVE

-333 INAFFTESVIS
+333 INAFFTGAVIS
-344 AISTSITLLT
+344 AISTNITLLT

-365 WLVVKIVIKLFAEN
+365 WLVIKIVIKLFAEN

-402 AVAGLAVSN
+402 AVAGLALSN

-454 IITAIFMVFSIFYM
+454 IITAIFIVFSIFYM

>member
-1 MTKTRKEYYTVT
+1 MTKTREEYYTVT
-13 TMKISTRL
+13 TMKISTRIA
-21 LAYIFNAVIVC
+21 AYIFNAIIIC

-58 LTNELKKVLITED
+58 LTNELKTVLITED
-71 SSPDSSETGE
+71 SSPDSSQTGE

-130 INANVST
+130 INANVTT
-137 VLGEMSGSIDVVVED
+137 VLGEMSGSIDVVVEN

-174 NNEELSDKTVD
+174 SNEELSDKTVD

-196 YLDKKSGK
+196 YLDEKSGR

-216 DTVTDA
+216 DMVTDA

-235 SSTTGEYENLTI
+235 SSATGEYENLTI

-268 FADKNGNINLDSI
+268 FADKNGNINPDSI
-281 IYNAL
+281 IYNVL
-286 GRALDKSSSTTPTE
+286 GRALDKSSDITPTE
-300 GEETAA
+300 GGETAA

-316 AEKTYTKEDVE
+316 KTYSKEDVE

-333 INAFFTESVIS
+333 INAFFTGAVIS
-344 AISTSITLLT
+344 AISTNITLLT

-365 WLVVKIVIKLFAEN
+365 WLVIKIVIKLFAEN

-402 AVAGLAVSN
+402 AVAGLALSN

-422 LTKILPANV
+422 LTKILPADV

-454 IITAIFMVFSIFYM
+454 IITAIFIVFSIFYM

>member
-1 MTKTRKEYYTVT
+1 MTKTREEYYTVT
-13 TMKISTRL
+13 TMKISTRIA
-21 LAYIFNAVIVC
+21 AYVFNAIIIC

-58 LTNELKKVLITED
+58 LTNELKTVLITED
-71 SSPDSSETGE
+71 SSPDSSQTGE
-81 ISENEVIADVLDQL
+81 INENEVIADVLDQL

-116 LFNKAETEAAIKRV
+116 LFNKAETEAAIKRI
-130 INANVST
+130 INANVSS
-137 VLGEMSGSIDVVVED
+137 VLNEMSGSIDVVVEN

-196 YLDKKSGK
+196 YLDEKSGR

-247 ENLPDSVKETIKS
+247 ENLPDAVKETIKS

-268 FADKNGNINLDSI
+268 FADKNGNINPDSI
-281 IYNAL
+281 IYNVL
-286 GRALDKSSSTTPTE
+286 GRALDKSSETPTE
-300 GEETAA
+300 GGETAA
-306 IKTALFADGE
+306 IKTALFADG
-316 AEKTYTKEDVE
+316 EKTYTKEDVE

-333 INAFFTESVIS
+333 INAFFTGSVIS
-344 AISTSITLLT
+344 AISTNITLLT

-365 WLVVKIVIKLFAEN
+365 WLVIKIVIKLFAEN

-402 AVAGLAVSN
+402 AVAGLALSN

-417 FITNA
+417 FTTNA
-422 LTKILPANV
+422 LTKILPSNV
-431 YNVLTAASKSISVT
+431 YNVLTAASKSISIT

-454 IITAIFMVFSIFYM
+454 IITAIFIVFSIFYM